1 MTVTRFAPSPT
12 GDPHIGNIRTALFS
26 WLFARSQNGVFFV
39 RIEDTDKSREVEG
52 SVDMI
57 MEPLKW
63 LGLTHDK
70 IPNSKFQNLIFQS
83 TRLPVYKKY
92 AEQLVKNGLAYI
104 CTCSEERLSK
114 LREEQI
120 ARKEPTMYD
129 GHCRDK
135 AINKESSPASV
146 IRLKVPK
153 EGATEFADLIR
164 GEVRFENKLIDDQ
177 VLLKSD
183 GYPTYHLASV
193 VDDNEM
199 KVTHVIRGEDW
210 LSSTPKHLL
219 LYEYFGWAPPFFA
232 HLPMILGSDKSKLS
246 KRHGAMPV
254 LEYKKGGYL
263 ADAVFNY
270 LSLLG
275 WHPEKDQEIMS
286 REEIIAQFSLE
297 RVQKSAA
304 VFDPKKLAWL
314 NGVYL
319 RRLSSDAL
327 VSELLEYGAMYDP
340 ETAKIVQG
348 FPDKTRKSA
357 IALVQER
364 MQVLKDFERLALFL
378 VELPAYNDEL
388 LSFKGMDK
396 QAVRHSLSASKELI
410 GAISEDEFTP
420 DRLHHYFSHL
430 IEQKGA
436 SKGEVLHP
444 LRVALSGLRDSPGP
458 FEIAAVLGKTET
470 IRRLKRALQK

>member
-26 WLFARSQNGVFFV
+26 WLFARSKNGVFFV
-39 RIEDTDKSREVEG
+39 RIEDTDKSREVKG

-57 MEPLKW
+57 MESLKW
-63 LGLTHDK
+63 LGLTYDE
-70 IPNSKFQNLIFQS
+70 IPNPQSQNLIFQS
-83 TRLPVYKKY
+83 TRLLIYKKY
-92 AEQLVKNGLAYI
+92 AEELLEKGRAYI
-104 CTCSEERLSK
+104 CTCREERLSK

-120 ARKEPTMYD
+120 ARKAPPMYD

-135 AINKESSPASV
+135 EERQIANSV
-146 IRLKVPK
+146 VRLKVPK
-153 EGATEFADLIR
+153 EGVTEFTDIIR
-164 GEVRFENKLIDDQ
+164 GAVRFENKLIDDQ

-232 HLPMILGSDKSKLS
+232 HLPMILGNDKSKLS
-246 KRHGAMPV
+246 KRHGAMSV
-254 LEYKKGGYL
+254 LEYKKEGYL
-263 ADAVFNY
+263 RDAFFNY
-270 LSLLG
+270 LVLLG
-275 WHPEKDQEIMS
+275 WHPEKDKEIMS

-304 VFDPKKLAWL
+304 VFDPKKLTWM
-314 NGVYL
+314 NGMYM
-319 RRLSSDAL
+319 RQLSSESL

-340 ETAKIVQG
+340 ETAKILQS

-357 IALVQER
+357 IELVQER
-364 MQVLKDFERLALFL
+364 MQTLKDFPRLAFFL
-378 VELPAYNDEL
+378 TELPSYSEDL

-396 QAVRHSLSASKELI
+396 QAIHHSLSASKELI
-410 GAISEDEFTP
+410 GAVAENEFTHE
-420 DRLHHYFSHL
+420 RLRHYFSHL
-430 IEQKGA
+430 IEQRGA
-436 SKGEVLHP
+436 SKGEILHP
-444 LRVALSGLRDSPGP
+444 LRVALSGLKDSPGP

-470 IRRLKRALQK
+470 IRRLKYALQK